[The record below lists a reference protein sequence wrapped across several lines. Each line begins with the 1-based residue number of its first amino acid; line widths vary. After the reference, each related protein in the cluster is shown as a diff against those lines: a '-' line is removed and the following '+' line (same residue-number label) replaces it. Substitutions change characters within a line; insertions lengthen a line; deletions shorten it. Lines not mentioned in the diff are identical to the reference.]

1 MLCYLGNTNK
11 MCVFSM
17 AFFFFVIFIL
27 LLVES
32 MQFEESTDKEGLP
45 VLK

>member
-1 MLCYLGNTNK
+1 

-17 AFFFFVIFIL
+17 ASFFLVILIL
-27 LLVES
+27 LLVEY
-32 MQFEESTDKEGLP
+32 MQFEESTDKEGPP